1 MLIVVR
7 HGRTEANASG
17 LLLGR
22 RLDPALDDLGRRQA
36 EVLAATVPPS
46 ARVVSSPLRRT
57 RETAEA
63 FGRPVE
69 LDDRWI
75 ELDYGELDGT
85 PLRDVPR
92 DVWAGWQADPSWA
105 PPGGESLVDLGD
117 RVRDAC
123 EALVDEAAERDVIV
137 VTHVSPVKAS
147 LAWALGV
154 GDEIAF
160 RAYVAPASITTIA
173 TGGVRPSLHSFNG
186 CTHLDGLSGR

>member
-1 MLIVVR
+1 VLIVVR

-22 RLDPALDDLGRRQA
+22 RLDPQLDDLGRRQA
-36 EVLAATVPPS
+36 VALAGALPE
-46 ARVVSSPLRRT
+46 ARVISSPLART

-63 FGRPVE
+63 LGRPVE
-69 LDDRWI
+69 IDERWI

-85 PLRDVPR
+85 PLRDVPA
-92 DVWAGWQADPSWA
+92 DVWARWRQDPAWA
-105 PPGGESLVDLGD
+105 PPGGESLLELGD

-123 EALVDEAAERDVIV
+123 AAIAAEAAERDVVV
-137 VTHVSPVKAS
+137 VTHVSPVKAA

-154 GDEIAF
+154 GDEISF

-173 TGGVRPSLHSFNG
+173 TAGGRPSLHSFNG
-186 CTHLDGLSGR
+186 CAHLDSL